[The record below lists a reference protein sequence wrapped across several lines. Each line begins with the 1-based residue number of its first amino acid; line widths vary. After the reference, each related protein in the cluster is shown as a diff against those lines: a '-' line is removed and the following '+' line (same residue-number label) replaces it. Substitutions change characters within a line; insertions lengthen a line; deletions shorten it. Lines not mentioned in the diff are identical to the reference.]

1 MQHATP
7 FAFSPDY
14 QPARDITQFLCGTPP
29 VLSMVA
35 LDQALDVWADVD
47 LWALREKSLD
57 LADYFINLIDRKCAC
72 HDLTLITPRERQ
84 QRGSQVSF
92 THPDGGYAMMSALI
106 AAGVI
111 GDFRSPDILRFGF
124 APLYIGCADVWH
136 AADRFAHILDTRQWD
151 APQFHARKTVT

>member
-1 MQHATP
+1 P
-7 FAFSPDY
+7 FAFSQDY
-14 QPARDITQFLCGTPP
+14 QPASDITQFLCGTPP

-47 LWALREKSLD
+47 LSAMREKSLD
-57 LADYFINLIDRKCAC
+57 LADYFINLIDRKCAG

-124 APLYIGCADVWH
+124 APLYIGFADVWH